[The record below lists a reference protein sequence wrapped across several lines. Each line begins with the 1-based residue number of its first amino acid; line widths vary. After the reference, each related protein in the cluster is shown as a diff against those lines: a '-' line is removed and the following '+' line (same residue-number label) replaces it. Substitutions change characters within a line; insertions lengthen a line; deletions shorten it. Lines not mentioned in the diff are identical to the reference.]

1 MIPNRSP
8 VYRPNAP
15 IKLSWEIQ
23 GKFDMNT
30 ILKTLGELLA
40 TMDRGA
46 NTKEFEEYDGSFEK
60 LKTDKDPLS
69 SFGMSVE
76 G

>member
-1 MIPNRSP
+1 
-8 VYRPNAP
+8 
-15 IKLSWEIQ
+15 
-23 GKFDMNT
+23 MNT